1 MDEKEFKAIRAK
13 VRKGIEVSLTKDQ
26 AQYML
31 RRTEGIKWKL
41 DMLVLTDYPSRMSHD
56 VITKNI
62 VDIEKE
68 MRVYKQ
74 ILGMLY
80 YTSNGS

>member
-13 VRKGIEVSLTKDQ
+13 VRKGIEVTLTKEQ

-31 RRTEGIKWKL
+31 RRVNEIKWKL
-41 DMLVLTDYPSRMSHD
+41 EMLVITDYPSRMSHD

-62 VDIEKE
+62 VNIEKE
-68 MRVYKQ
+68 MRVYNQ
-74 ILGMLY
+74 MSGTLY
-80 YTSNGS
+80 YTTNGS